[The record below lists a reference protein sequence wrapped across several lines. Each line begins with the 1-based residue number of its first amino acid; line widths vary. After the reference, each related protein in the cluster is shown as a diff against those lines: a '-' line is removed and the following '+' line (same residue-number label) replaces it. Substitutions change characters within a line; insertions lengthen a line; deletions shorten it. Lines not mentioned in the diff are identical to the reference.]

1 MRASEDGKA
10 AEPPR
15 SEPQANV
22 GGPPQ
27 RQAAEPPRSEP
38 QANVGGP
45 PRRQVNAVR
54 AALAWGAVL
63 AWIALITA
71 FSGEGFSDASTS
83 RFIGPL
89 VRWLFPD
96 VSPATLAVIHF
107 VVRKTA
113 HAAEYGVLA
122 LLALSALR
130 RSVRLSLRGSA
141 VLALAIVTTVGIA
154 DEAHQARLAT
164 RSGSPWDVTLDL
176 AGGIVALAILFAWR
190 RRAAGSLA
198 PPAVSSR

>member
-1 MRASEDGKA
+1 MTRASEDGKA

-15 SEPQANV
+15 SEPKANE

-27 RQAAEPPRSEP
+27 RR
-38 QANVGGP
+38 
-45 PRRQVNAVR
+45 VNAVK
-54 AALAWGAVL
+54 AALAWAAIL
-63 AWIALITA
+63 AWIALINT

-96 VSPATLAVIHF
+96 VSPATLAAIHF

-122 LLALSALR
+122 LLALVALR
-130 RSVRLSLRGSA
+130 RSFRLSLRGSI
-141 VLALAIVTTVGIA
+141 VLALAIVTVVGTA
-154 DEAHQARLAT
+154 DEAHQARLAVRT
-164 RSGSPWDVTLDL
+164 GSPWDVMLDL
-176 AGGIVALAILFAWR
+176 AGGVLALAILVAWR
-190 RRAAGSLA
+190 RRAGGSPA
-198 PPAVSSR
+198 PTATSSR